1 MQINKLDLIDNYRL
15 LHQTNERV
23 YLFYKY
29 LGKLLKIYCILI
41 MKQILTNLRELKFF
55 RFDHCGIKVGIKF
68 FFKKSIF
75 NEKVTYKPAVWK
87 FSESL

>member
-29 LGKLLKIYCILI
+29 LGKLLKIYHILT
-41 MKQILTNLRELKFF
+41 MKQILTNFRELKFF
-55 RFDHCGIKVGIKF
+55 RFGHCGIKFGIKF
-68 FFKKSIF
+68 FKK
-75 NEKVTYKPAVWK
+75 EY
-87 FSESL
+87 L